1 MLLLFDFY
9 YLYLNFL
16 SVTEQE
22 IEEGILNEK
31 LEPWKTSFVFIRKF
45 KNIDEIIAKNTELS
59 NKFVD
64 SNEVYR
70 NRLNRI
76 KETLIPSAYKDYKDK
91 NVFQSDEPVSW
102 GSFMLSCAFNLY
114 LTLIFI

>member
-1 MLLLFDFY
+1 MLLLFKFY
-9 YLYLNFL
+9 YSNLNFL

-45 KNIDEIIAKNTELS
+45 KNIDEIIAKNSDLS
-59 NKFVD
+59 KKFVD

-76 KETLIPSAYKDYKDK
+76 KETLIPNAYKEYKDK
-91 NVFQSDEPVSW
+91 NVFQYDEPVCWCSLMFSW
-102 GSFMLSCAFNLY
+102 ELNLY
-114 LTLIFI
+114 FTLF